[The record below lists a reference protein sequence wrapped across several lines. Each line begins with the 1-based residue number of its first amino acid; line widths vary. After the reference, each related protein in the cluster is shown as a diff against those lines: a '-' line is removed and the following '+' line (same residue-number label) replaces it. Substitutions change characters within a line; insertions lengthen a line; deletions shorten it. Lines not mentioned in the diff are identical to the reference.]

1 MKDNKYWYYKN
12 NIKTYVEE
20 VKPQRNEDVLH
31 DFEMKEKEDKFN
43 DSFDELKNDKFYNV
57 FN

>member
-12 NIKTYVEE
+12 NIKTYVVES
-20 VKPQRNEDVLH
+20 KPQRNEDVLH

-57 FN
+57 T